1 MSMYFDKPHL
11 KGINASTGQAALI
24 CKDRNTA
31 AGEIHKSANWSLLLG
46 EEEVN
51 KRIKQEIYI

>member
-11 KGINASTGQAALI
+11 KGINASRGQAALKRSEI

-31 AGEIHKSANWSLLLG
+31 
-46 EEEVN
+46 EVKFI
-51 KRIKQEIYI
+51 KRQTDPYRKARKK